1 MGKSTIKKLKNVGGQ
16 NPIDAAKLGCK
27 IYHGP
32 FVYNF
37 QEIYELFNHYEI
49 AKEIRGLEDL
59 ASQVKFD
66 FDNPEK
72 NNLEISEK
80 IIELGQQTLKDTMEK
95 INELLKKWD
104 SISRNFGILKISY
117 HQC

>member
-37 QEIYELFNHYEI
+37 QEIYELFNDYDI

-72 NNLEISEK
+72 NNLEISKK
-80 IIELGQQTLKDTMEK
+80 IIKLGQQTLEDTMEK
-95 INELLKKWD
+95 INGLLKK
-104 SISRNFGILKISY
+104 
-117 HQC
+117 